1 MKSIAEAYG
10 KDAANIMRDLSMYK
24 VLKKEQVLGLYP
36 GREKV
41 IEKVLLYLTKQRRIW
56 KIDDYYCASP
66 EAIDSID
73 TSLISAVWV
82 LLDFIDQVSFHS
94 AGDYPAKIIF
104 YVDGE
109 IYEILYAGFGN
120 EALVT
125 YLTSLQSHSDYSHI
139 ILLDSPEQIKELDIP
154 NTCGYCTVSPTGRVR
169 YYQKT

>member
-1 MKSIAEAYG
+1 MP
-10 KDAANIMRDLSMYK
+10 
-24 VLKKEQVLGLYP
+24 KKKADPITTSEPEFSNQALN
-36 GREKV
+36 ESSA
-41 IEKVLLYLTKQRRIW
+41 IES
-56 KIDDYYCASP
+56 ASP
-66 EAIDSID
+66 NEAMPPTETVPTEAIDSID